1 MRSRSAPRVRR
12 AAGANRNGLGGCV
25 LRRQFDRQALAAL
38 LATTAQDLAP
48 PARLHARTEPV
59 LPNTT
64 LVAGTIRRLTHSNSL
79 REAAKSG
86 RKNGKDRSL
95 RVVCQRVSRCLQS
108 RGIDLSTACAY
119 VRPPS
124 IFHIDMTLTAAELWH
139 HLLERAKRYL
149 PEQTFRTWLEPA
161 IPVEFTGDRLVVRV
175 ADQFAADWNESK
187 FAAQLAAYSPMILG
201 HPCEIE
207 FRPDEERRQRSQIDL
222 FSQPASVATRSAAP
236 NVQQRSFTPPLLSA
250 RYTFEQFVIG
260 KSNEVAAAAAYAVSQ
275 APGKVY
281 NPLFIYGTTG
291 VGKTHLMQ
299 AVAHEL
305 LKRTPELRVS
315 NLGAEQFTNDYIN
328 AIQTRTTNDFRRRF
342 RETDLLLIDDVH
354 FLKGK
359 EATQE
364 EFFHTFNT
372 LYENGRQIIMTSDR
386 PPSEIPG
393 IEARLVTRFQWGM
406 VADIELP
413 DLELRIAIL
422 RKKAEVDQLQ
432 QAIPDDVIRF
442 LAENIRSSVRELE
455 GAVIRLLAY
464 SSLRRREINIALA
477 QEALRDKL
485 RRDENGV
492 LTEIPAITPERI
504 QEVVA
509 SQWRVTAEGLRS
521 KFRTKT
527 LTIPRQ
533 AAMYLCRDLLGLQLV
548 EIGHRFGNRDHSTVI
563 HSLERAQALLEE
575 DSTFRQRLLDAKKQL
590 TS

>member
-1 MRSRSAPRVRR
+1 MVMDLTPIEAWQR
-12 AAGANRNGLGGCV
+12 
-25 LRRQFDRQALAAL
+25 L
-38 LATTAQDLAP
+38 LNFIK
-48 PARLHARTEPV
+48 R
-59 LPNTT
+59 
-64 LVAGTIRRLTHSNSL
+64 
-79 REAAKSG
+79 
-86 RKNGKDRSL
+86 
-95 RVVCQRVSRCLQS
+95 
-108 RGIDLSTACAY
+108 
-119 VRPPS
+119 
-124 IFHIDMTLTAAELWH
+124 DM
-139 HLLERAKRYL
+139 

-161 IPVEFTGDRLVVRV
+161 VPTQFTGSHLVVRV

-187 FAAQLAAYSPMILG
+187 FSALLDGAAAVALG
-201 HPCEIE
+201 HPCHISFEA
-207 FRPDEERRQRSQIDL
+207 DEERQQRPQMDL
-222 FSQPASVATRSAAP
+222 FSHTGLPSSAKAAA
-236 NVQQRSFTPPLLSA
+236 NAANRTSTPPVLSA
-250 RYTFEQFVIG
+250 RYTFDQFVIG
-260 KSNEVAAAAAYAVSQ
+260 KSNEVAAAAAHAVSQ

-305 LKRTPELRVS
+305 VARTPELRIS
-315 NLGAEQFTNDYIN
+315 NLGAEQFTNEYIN

-422 RKKAEVDQLQ
+422 RKKSEIDQLQ
-432 QAIPDDVIRF
+432 RTIPDEVVRF
-442 LAENIRSSVRELE
+442 LAEHIRSSVRELE
-455 GAVIRLLAY
+455 GAIIRILAY
-464 SSLRRREINIALA
+464 ASLKRRDITIALA
-477 QEALRDKL
+477 QEALKDKL
-485 RRDENGV
+485 RRDDNGTLSE
-492 LTEIPAITPERI
+492 LTPITPERI
-504 QEVVA
+504 QEIVA
-509 SQWRVTAEGLRS
+509 SEWGVTSEGLRS
-521 KFRTKT
+521 KIRTKT

-533 AAMYLCRDLLGLQLV
+533 AAMYLCRELLGLQLV

-563 HSLERAQALLEE
+563 HSLERAENLSAI
-575 DSTFRQRLLDAKKQL
+575 DSTFQVRLTQARRRL

>member
-1 MRSRSAPRVRR
+1 MDLTAPDAWQRLIELVRR
-12 AAGANRNGLGGCV
+12 DV
-25 LRRQFDRQALAAL
+25 
-38 LATTAQDLAP
+38 
-48 PARLHARTEPV
+48 
-59 LPNTT
+59 
-64 LVAGTIRRLTHSNSL
+64 
-79 REAAKSG
+79 
-86 RKNGKDRSL
+86 
-95 RVVCQRVSRCLQS
+95 
-108 RGIDLSTACAY
+108 
-119 VRPPS
+119 
-124 IFHIDMTLTAAELWH
+124 
-139 HLLERAKRYL
+139 

-161 IPVEFTGDRLVVRV
+161 VPIEFTGDRLVVRV
-175 ADQFAADWNESK
+175 ADQFAADWNDSK
-187 FAAQLAAYSPMILG
+187 FSTLLRALAPVALG
-201 HPCEIE
+201 HPCDVV
-207 FRPDEERRQRSQIDL
+207 FRPDEERQQRPQIDL
-222 FSQPASVATRSAAP
+222 FSEARPAQGRSASSATVAP
-236 NVQQRSFTPPLLSA
+236 PKPILSA
-250 RYTFEQFVIG
+250 RYTFDQFVIG

-299 AVAHEL
+299 AIAHEL
-305 LKRTPELRVS
+305 LERTPTLRVS
-315 NLGAEQFTNDYIN
+315 NLGAEQFTNEYVN

-422 RKKAEVDQLQ
+422 RKKAEIDQLQ
-432 QAIPDDVIRF
+432 RTIPDEVIRF
-442 LAENIRSSVRELE
+442 LAEHIRSSVRELE

-464 SSLRRREINIALA
+464 SSLKRKDITIALA

-485 RRDENGV
+485 RRDENGT
-492 LTEIPAITPERI
+492 LSELPAITPERI
-504 QEVVA
+504 QEIVA
-509 SQWRVTAEGLRS
+509 SEWGVTSEGLRS
-521 KFRTKT
+521 KTRTKT

-533 AAMYLCRDLLGLQLV
+533 AAMYLCRELLGLQLV

-563 HSLERAQALLEE
+563 HSLERADDLLTS
-575 DSTFRQRLLDAKKQL
+575 DSTFQERLLRAKRRL

>member
-1 MRSRSAPRVRR
+1 M
-12 AAGANRNGLGGCV
+12 
-25 LRRQFDRQALAAL
+25 D
-38 LATTAQDLAP
+38 
-48 PARLHARTEPV
+48 
-59 LPNTT
+59 
-64 LVAGTIRRLTHSNSL
+64 
-79 REAAKSG
+79 
-86 RKNGKDRSL
+86 
-95 RVVCQRVSRCLQS
+95 
-108 RGIDLSTACAY
+108 
-119 VRPPS
+119 
-124 IFHIDMTLTAAELWH
+124 LTAAQAWQR
-139 HLLERAKRYL
+139 LLELVRRDMS
-149 PEQTFRTWLEPA
+149 EQMFRTWLEPA
-161 IPVEFTGDRLVVRV
+161 VPIEFTGSQLVVSV

-187 FAAQLAAYSPMILG
+187 FAALLHGAAPIALG
-201 HPCEIE
+201 HPCEVV
-207 FRPDEERRQRSQIDL
+207 FRPDETRQQRPQMDL
-222 FSQPASVATRSAAP
+222 FSAAP
-236 NVQQRSFTPPLLSA
+236 SSVSASTPQSTAPARPILSA
-250 RYTFEQFVIG
+250 RYTFDQFVIG

-305 LKRTPELRVS
+305 LAKTPNLRIS
-315 NLGAEQFTNDYIN
+315 NLGAEQFTNEYVN
-328 AIQTRTTNDFRRRF
+328 AIQTRTTNQFRRRF

-422 RKKAEVDQLQ
+422 RKKSEIDQLQ
-432 QAIPDDVIRF
+432 RTIPDEVIRF
-442 LAENIRSSVRELE
+442 LAEHIRSSVRELE

-464 SSLRRREINIALA
+464 SSLKRREITIALT

-485 RRDENGV
+485 RRDDNGT
-492 LTEIPAITPERI
+492 LSELPPITPERI
-504 QEVVA
+504 QEIVA
-509 SQWRVTAEGLRS
+509 SQWGVTIEGLRS
-521 KFRTKT
+521 KTRTKT
-527 LTIPRQ
+527 LTVPRQ
-533 AAMYLCRDLLGLQLV
+533 AAMYLCRELLGLQLV

-563 HSLERAQALLEE
+563 HSLDRAQELLSN
-575 DSTFRQRLLDAKKQL
+575 DPTFQDHFQQVKRRL

>member
-1 MRSRSAPRVRR
+1 MDLTAPEAWQRLLEYVRR
-12 AAGANRNGLGGCV
+12 
-25 LRRQFDRQALAAL
+25 
-38 LATTAQDLAP
+38 
-48 PARLHARTEPV
+48 
-59 LPNTT
+59 
-64 LVAGTIRRLTHSNSL
+64 
-79 REAAKSG
+79 
-86 RKNGKDRSL
+86 
-95 RVVCQRVSRCLQS
+95 
-108 RGIDLSTACAY
+108 
-119 VRPPS
+119 
-124 IFHIDMTLTAAELWH
+124 DMS
-139 HLLERAKRYL
+139 
-149 PEQTFRTWLEPA
+149 EQMFRTWLEPTAA
-161 IPVEFTGDRLVVRV
+161 IDFTGKQLVVRV

-187 FAAQLAAYSPMILG
+187 FTPLLRAAAPIALG
-201 HPCEIE
+201 HPCDVL
-207 FRPDEERRQRSQIDL
+207 FRPDEERQQRPQMDL
-222 FSQPASVATRSAAP
+222 FSHTASSNSKGP
-236 NVQQRSFTPPLLSA
+236 SSSPTPPPRPVLSA

-305 LKRTPELRVS
+305 LQRIPTLRVS
-315 NLGAEQFTNDYIN
+315 NLGAEQFTNEYIN

-432 QAIPDDVIRF
+432 RTIPDEVIRF
-442 LAENIRSSVRELE
+442 LAEHIRSSVRELE

-464 SSLRRREINIALA
+464 SSLKRKDITIALA

-485 RRDENGV
+485 RREDNGT
-492 LTEIPAITPERI
+492 LSELPPITPERI

-509 SQWRVTAEGLRS
+509 LEWGVTSEGLRS
-521 KFRTKT
+521 KTRTKT
-527 LTIPRQ
+527 LTVPRQ
-533 AAMYLCRDLLGLQLV
+533 AAMHLCRELLGLQLV
-548 EIGHRFGNRDHSTVI
+548 EIGHRFGGRDHSTVI
-563 HSLERAQALLEE
+563 HSLDRVEDLLANDPTFQDHLSQAK
-575 DSTFRQRLLDAKKQL
+575 RRL

>member
-1 MRSRSAPRVRR
+1 MTISA
-12 AAGANRNGLGGCV
+12 
-25 LRRQFDRQALAAL
+25 
-38 LATTAQDLAP
+38 
-48 PARLHARTEPV
+48 TEV
-59 LPNTT
+59 W
-64 LVAGTIRRLTHSNSL
+64 
-79 REAAKSG
+79 
-86 RKNGKDRSL
+86 
-95 RVVCQRVSRCLQS
+95 Q
-108 RGIDLSTACAY
+108 
-119 VRPPS
+119 
-124 IFHIDMTLTAAELWH
+124 
-139 HLLERAKRYL
+139 HLLERAKRDV

-161 IPVEFTGDRLVVRV
+161 VPVEFTGDRIVLRV

-187 FAAQLAAYSPMILG
+187 FSDQLAAYAPLILG
-201 HPCEIE
+201 HPCKVE
-207 FRPDEERRQRSQIDL
+207 FRPDEERQQRSQIDL
-222 FSQPASVATRSAAP
+222 FSQNAAVALKNPSRTTAGRAH
-236 NVQQRSFTPPLLSA
+236 TPPVLSA
-250 RYTFEQFVIG
+250 RYTFDQFVIG
-260 KSNEVAAAAAYAVSQ
+260 KSNEVAAAAAHAVSQ
-275 APGKVY
+275 APGRVY
-281 NPLFIYGTTG
+281 NPLFIYGETG

-305 LKRTPELRVS
+305 LGRNPELRIS
-315 NLGAEQFTNDYIN
+315 NLGAEQFTNEYIN
-328 AIQTRTTNDFRRRF
+328 AIQTRSTNDFRRRF

-432 QAIPDDVIRF
+432 QAIPDEVIRF

-464 SSLRRREINIALA
+464 SSLRRRDITIALA

-485 RRDENGV
+485 RRDDNGT
-492 LTEIPAITPERI
+492 LTEIPPITPERI
-504 QEVVA
+504 QDVIA
-509 SQWRVTAEGLRS
+509 GQWRVTAEGLRS
-521 KFRTKT
+521 KSRTKA

-533 AAMYLCRDLLGLQLV
+533 AAMYLCRELLALQLV

-563 HSLERAQALLEE
+563 HSLERAEILLAE
-575 DSTFRQRLLDAKKQL
+575 DSTFATRLNQAKRIL